1 MAICIVAAWLLG
13 IIGQL
18 LRQPLILMYL
28 LAGVIIGPLCLKM
41 VSAQESI
48 KTISDLGLILLLF
61 MIGLEIDLKKILGSG
76 KLITFT
82 ALSQIFGGFAF
93 SAVFFILLRSSL
105 DNSLSVAYLIV
116 ASVLSSTVIIV
127 KILYDKRELDT
138 FAGRLTLGVLVVQD
152 LVAII
157 LLAIQPNLNDPQV
170 SVFVISLCKAAFL
183 ILVAFVVSRYL
194 LPPLFRSIARLPELV
209 LVGAIGWCFWVS
221 WMASNLGLSAEMG
234 ALVAGVAL
242 STFPY
247 TLDVTAK
254 VTSLRDF
261 FVTLFFVALGMNIPA
276 PNFELLRG
284 AIIFCAILVVGRF
297 ITVFIPMLKMR
308 CGHRASLLTAINLAQ
323 VSEFSLV
330 IVALGIQYKHIT
342 EATAGI
348 VSYAFVIMAILST
361 YAIANAEEIIRRL
374 STFLSDVN
382 IDDLNEEGSTLNMHG
397 GNPKVFLLGFSW
409 AASSLLDDIR
419 RKNPD
424 LVRDLVV
431 IDFNP
436 QVNEGLTKRNVRVIY
451 GDISQRDTLLHS
463 GVDQAEI
470 IVCTLPNSILKGST
484 NQKLVRMVREINPT
498 AKIIMHA
505 EYFADLPALY
515 AAGASYVSVPRLTE
529 AAELLEMIEAAG
541 KDLLDE
547 KRAAQ
552 EAFVKKRDEVI
563 P

>member
-1 MAICIVAAWLLG
+1 MAICIVAAWLFG
-13 IIGQL
+13 IVGQL

-28 LAGVIIGPLCLKM
+28 LAGVVIGKLGLGM
-41 VSAQESI
+41 VSSAESI

-61 MIGLEIDLKKILGSG
+61 MIGLEIDLKKILGAG

-82 ALSQIFGGFAF
+82 AISQIFGGFAF
-93 SAVFFILLRSSL
+93 SAIFFWLLRTSM
-105 DNSLSVAYLIV
+105 DNSLSIAYLIV

-138 FAGRLTLGVLVVQD
+138 FAGRLTLGILVLQD
-152 LVAII
+152 LVAIV
-157 LLAIQPNLNDPQV
+157 LLSIQPNLDDPQL
-170 SVFVISLCKAAFL
+170 SVFALSLGKAAFL
-183 ILVAFVVSRYL
+183 IGAAFLISRFF

-247 TLDVTAK
+247 TLDVSAK

-261 FVTLFFVALGMNIPA
+261 FVTLFFVALGMAIPM
-276 PNFELLRG
+276 PTFEILRG
-284 AIIFCAILVVGRF
+284 ALIFCSILFVGRF
-297 ITVFIPMLKMR
+297 ITVFIPMLKMH
-308 CGHRASLLTAINLAQ
+308 CGHRASLLTSINLAQ

-330 IVALGIQYKHIT
+330 IVALGLQYKHIT
-342 EATAGI
+342 EVTAGI
-348 VSYAFVIMAILST
+348 VSYAFVIMAIFST
-361 YAIANAEEIIRRL
+361 YLISNAEVVIRRL
-374 STFLSDVN
+374 STLLSDVN
-382 IDDLNEEGSTLNMHG
+382 IDDLNEEGSTLNLHG
-397 GNPKVFLLGFSW
+397 GHPKVFLLGFSW
-409 AASSLLDDIR
+409 SASSLLDDIR
-419 RKNPD
+419 RKQPD
-424 LVRDLVV
+424 LVRDLAV

-436 QVNEGLTKRNVRVIY
+436 QVTEGLKKRNVRVIY

-463 GVDQAEI
+463 GVDTAEI
-470 IVCTLPNSILKGST
+470 IVCTLPNSILKGTT
-484 NQKLVRMVREINPT
+484 NQKLVRMLREINPN

-515 AAGASYVSVPRLTE
+515 SSGASYVSVPRLTE
-529 AAELLEMIEAAG
+529 AAELLEIIDAAG

-547 KRAAQ
+547 KRADQ

>member
-28 LAGVIIGPLCLKM
+28 LAGIIIGPLGLRM

-61 MIGLEIDLKKILGSG
+61 MIGLEIDLKKILGAG
-76 KLITFT
+76 KLITLT
-82 ALSQIFGGFAF
+82 AVSQIFGGFAF
-93 SAVFFILLRSSL
+93 SAAFFFLLKSSL
-105 DNSLSVAYLIV
+105 DNSLSVVYLVV

-138 FAGRLTLGVLVVQD
+138 FAGRLTLGVLVLQD
-152 LVAII
+152 LVAIV
-157 LLAIQPNLNDPQV
+157 LLSIQPNLNDPQI
-170 SVFVISLCKAAFL
+170 SVLAISLGKAAFL
-183 ILVAFVVSRYL
+183 IAAAFFVSRYF

-261 FVTLFFVALGMNIPA
+261 FVTLFFVALGMTIPS
-276 PNFELLRG
+276 PTFEIIRG
-284 AIIFCAILVVGRF
+284 AIVFCSVLFIGRF
-297 ITVFIPMLKMR
+297 ITVFIPMLKMH

-330 IVALGIQYKHIT
+330 IVALGIQYKHIS
-342 EATAGI
+342 EVTAGI
-348 VSYAFVIMAILST
+348 VSYGFVIMAIFST
-361 YAIANAEEIIRRL
+361 YLIANAEAVIRRL
-374 STFLSDVN
+374 STMLSDVN
-382 IDDLNEEGSTLNMHG
+382 VDDLGEEGSTLNMHG
-397 GNPKVFLLGFSW
+397 GSTKVFLLGFSW

-419 RKNPD
+419 KKQPD
-424 LVRDLVV
+424 LVRDLAV

-436 QVNEGLTKRNVRVIY
+436 QVNEGLHQRNVRVIY
-451 GDISQRDTLLHS
+451 GDISQRDTLLHA
-463 GVDQAEI
+463 GVDSAEI
-470 IVCTLPNSILKGST
+470 IVCTLPNSILKGTT
-484 NQKLVRMVREINPT
+484 NQKLVRMLREINPN

-505 EYFADLPALY
+505 EYFADLPGLY
-515 AAGASYVSVPRLTE
+515 SAGASYVSVPRLTE
-529 AAELLEMIEAAG
+529 ASELLETIDAAS

>member
-28 LAGVIIGPLCLKM
+28 LAGVIVGPLCLRM

-61 MIGLEIDLKKILGSG
+61 MIGLEIDLKKILSAG
-76 KLITFT
+76 KLITVT
-82 ALSQIFGGFAF
+82 AVSQIFGGFAF
-93 SAVFFILLRSSL
+93 SLLCFWFLRGSL
-105 DNSLSVAYLIV
+105 DGNLSLAYVVV

-138 FAGRLTLGVLVVQD
+138 FAGRLTLGVLVLQD
-152 LVAII
+152 LVAIV
-157 LLAIQPNLNDPQV
+157 LLSIQPNLNDPQI
-170 SVFVISLCKAAFL
+170 SVFAISLGKAAFL
-183 ILVAFVVSRYL
+183 IIAAFLVSRYL
-194 LPPLFRSIARLPELV
+194 LPPLFKSIARLPELV

-221 WMASNLGLSAEMG
+221 WMASNLHLSAEMG

-261 FVTLFFVALGMNIPA
+261 FVTLFFVALGMQIPA
-276 PNFELLRG
+276 PTFELIRG
-284 AIIFCAILVVGRF
+284 ALVFSAILCAGRF
-297 ITVFIPMLKMR
+297 VTVFIPMLKMH
-308 CGHRASLLTAINLAQ
+308 CGHRASLLVSINLAQ
-323 VSEFSLV
+323 VSEFALV
-330 IVALGIQYKHIT
+330 LVALGTQYNHIT
-342 EATAGI
+342 TATAGI
-348 VSYAFVIMAILST
+348 VSYAFVIMAIVST
-361 YAIANAEEIIRRL
+361 YLIANAETVIRMLSQRL
-374 STFLSDVN
+374 SDFNV
-382 IDDLNEEGSTLNMHG
+382 DDLNEEGSTLNMDNQH
-397 GNPKVFLLGFSW
+397 PKVFLLGFSW
-409 AASSLLDDIR
+409 AASSLLTDIR
-419 RKNPD
+419 KKAP
-424 LVRDLVV
+424 LLARDLAV

-436 QVNEGLTKRNVRVIY
+436 QVNEGLKARNVRAIY
-451 GDISQRDTLLHS
+451 GDISQRDTLLHA

-484 NQKLVRMVREINPT
+484 NLKLVRMLREINPT

-505 EYFADLPALY
+505 EYFADLPELY
-515 AAGASYVSVPRLTE
+515 AAGASFVSVPRMTE
-529 AAELLEMIEAAG
+529 AAELFDVIFSAR
-541 KDLLDE
+541 KNLLDE
-547 KRAAQ
+547 KRSAQ

>member
-13 IIGQL
+13 IVGQL

-28 LAGVIIGPLCLKM
+28 LAGVIVGPLCLRM

-61 MIGLEIDLKKILGSG
+61 MIGLEIDLKKILGAG
-76 KLITFT
+76 KLITLT
-82 ALSQIFGGFAF
+82 AVSQIFGGFAF
-93 SAVFFILLRSSL
+93 SLLCFWFLRGSL
-105 DNSLSVAYLIV
+105 DGNLSLAYLVV

-138 FAGRLTLGVLVVQD
+138 FAGRLTLGVLVLQD

-170 SVFVISLCKAAFL
+170 SVFLLSLGKAAFL
-183 ILVAFVVSRYL
+183 IFIAFLVSRYF
-194 LPPLFRSIARLPELV
+194 LPPLFKSIARLPELV

-221 WMASNLGLSAEMG
+221 WMASNLHLSAEMG

-261 FVTLFFVALGMNIPA
+261 FVTLFFVALGMQIPL
-276 PNFELLRG
+276 PTFELIRG
-284 AIIFCAILVVGRF
+284 ALIFSAILFVGRF
-297 ITVFIPMLKMR
+297 VTVFIPMLRMH
-308 CGHRASLLTAINLAQ
+308 CGHRASLLTSINLAQ

-330 IVALGIQYKHIT
+330 IVALGMQYKHIT

-348 VSYAFVIMAILST
+348 VSYAFVIMAIVST
-361 YAIANAEEIIRRL
+361 YMISNAETIIRLLSQRL
-374 STFLSDVN
+374 SDFNV
-382 IDDLNEEGSTLNMHG
+382 DDLNEEGSTLNMHG
-397 GNPKVFLLGFSW
+397 GNAKVFLLGFSW
-409 AASSLLDDIR
+409 AASSLLTDIR
-419 RKNPD
+419 KRSPD
-424 LVRDLVV
+424 LAHELAV

-436 QVNEGLTKRNVRVIY
+436 QVNEGLKDRNIRAIY
-451 GDISQRDTLLHS
+451 GDISQRDTLLHA

-470 IVCTLPNSILKGST
+470 IICTLPNSILKGST
-484 NQKLVRMVREINPT
+484 NLKLVRMIREINPT

-505 EYFADLPALY
+505 EYFADLPSLY
-515 AAGASYVSVPRLTE
+515 AAGASFVSVPRLTE
-529 AAELLEMIEAAG
+529 ANELFDIIDAAR
-541 KDLLDE
+541 KDLLDQ
-547 KRAAQ
+547 KRTEQDVA
-552 EAFVKKRDEVI
+552 VKKRDEVI

>member
-28 LAGVIIGPLCLKM
+28 LAGVIIGPLCMKM

-76 KLITFT
+76 RLITLT
-82 ALSQIFGGFAF
+82 AISQIFGGFAF
-93 SAVFFILLRSSL
+93 SLVFFWLLRTSL
-105 DNSLSVAYLIV
+105 DNSLSIAYLIV

-138 FAGRLTLGVLVVQD
+138 FAGRLTLGILVVQD
-152 LVAII
+152 LVAIV
-157 LLAIQPNLNDPQV
+157 LLAIQPNLNDPQL

-183 ILVAFVVSRYL
+183 ILVSFVVSRYL
-194 LPPLFRSIARLPELV
+194 LPPLFRSIARQPELV

-276 PNFELLRG
+276 PTFELIRG

-297 ITVFIPMLKMR
+297 ITIFIPMLKMR
-308 CGHRASLLTAINLAQ
+308 CGHRASLLTAINLTQ

-330 IVALGIQYKHIT
+330 IAALGIQYNHIT
-342 EATAGI
+342 AATAGI
-348 VSYAFVIMAILST
+348 VSYAFVIMAVVST
-361 YAIANAEEIIRRL
+361 NMIANAEAIIRRL
-374 STFLSDVN
+374 STMLSDVN
-382 IDDLNEEGSTLNMHG
+382 IDDLAEDGSTLNMRG

-424 LVRDLVV
+424 LVRDLAV

-436 QVNEGLTKRNVRVIY
+436 QVNEGLAKRKVRAIY
-451 GDISQRDTLLHS
+451 GDISQRDTLLHA

-515 AAGASYVSVPRLTE
+515 TAGASYVSVPRLTE
-529 AAELLEMIEAAG
+529 ASELLEMIEAAE

-547 KRAAQ
+547 KRTAQ
-552 EAFVKKRDEVI
+552 EVFVKQRDEVI

>member
-1 MAICIVAAWLLG
+1 MAICIVAAWLFG

-28 LAGVIIGPLCLKM
+28 LAGVIVGPRLLNM
-41 VSAQESI
+41 VSAQDSI

-61 MIGLEIDLKKILGSG
+61 MIGLEIDLKKILGAG
-76 KLITFT
+76 KLITLT
-82 ALSQIFGGFAF
+82 AISQIFGGFAF
-93 SAVFFILLRSSL
+93 SLLCFWFLRGSL
-105 DNSLSVAYLIV
+105 DGNLSLAYLVV

-138 FAGRLTLGVLVVQD
+138 FAGRLTLGVLVLQD

-157 LLAIQPNLNDPQV
+157 LLAIQPNLNDPQ
-170 SVFVISLCKAAFL
+170 ISIFALSLGKAAFL
-183 ILVAFVVSRYL
+183 IVIAFLVSRYF
-194 LPPLFRSIARLPELV
+194 LPPLFKSIARLPELV

-221 WMASNLGLSAEMG
+221 WMASNLHLSAEMG
-234 ALVAGVAL
+234 ALVAGVSL

-261 FVTLFFVALGMNIPA
+261 FVTLFFVALGMQIPV
-276 PNFELLRG
+276 PTFELIRG
-284 AIIFCAILVVGRF
+284 ALIFSSILFVGRF
-297 ITVFIPMLKMR
+297 VTVFIPMLKMH

-330 IVALGIQYKHIT
+330 IVALGMQDKHIT

-348 VSYAFVIMAILST
+348 VSYAFVIMAIIST
-361 YAIANAEEIIRRL
+361 YMIANAEKIIHLLSQRL
-374 STFLSDVN
+374 SDFNV
-382 IDDLNEEGSTLNMHG
+382 DDLNEEGSTLNMHG
-397 GNPKVFLLGFSW
+397 GNAKVFLLGFSW
-409 AASSLLDDIR
+409 AASSLLTDIR
-419 RKNPD
+419 KKAPD
-424 LVRDLVV
+424 LARDLAV

-436 QVNEGLTKRNVRVIY
+436 QVNEGLKERHVRAIY
-451 GDISQRDTLLHS
+451 GDISQRDTLIHA

-470 IVCTLPNSILKGST
+470 IICTLPNSILKGST
-484 NQKLVRMVREINPT
+484 NLKLARMIREINPT

-515 AAGASYVSVPRLTE
+515 AAGASFVSVPRLTE
-529 AAELLEMIEAAG
+529 ANELFDIIDAAR

-547 KRAAQ
+547 VRAAQ
-552 EAFVKKRDEVI
+552 EASVKKRDEVI

>member
-13 IIGQL
+13 IVGQL

-28 LAGVIIGPLCLKM
+28 LAGVIVGPLCLRM

-61 MIGLEIDLKKILGSG
+61 MIGLEIDLKKILGAG
-76 KLITFT
+76 KLITLT
-82 ALSQIFGGFAF
+82 AVSQIFGGFAF
-93 SAVFFILLRSSL
+93 SLLCFWFLRGSL
-105 DNSLSVAYLIV
+105 DGNLSLAYLVV

-138 FAGRLTLGVLVVQD
+138 FAGRLTLGVLVLQD

-170 SVFVISLCKAAFL
+170 SVFLLSLGKAAFL
-183 ILVAFVVSRYL
+183 IFIAFLVSRYF
-194 LPPLFRSIARLPELV
+194 LPPLFKSIARLPELV

-221 WMASNLGLSAEMG
+221 WMASNLHLSAEMG

-261 FVTLFFVALGMNIPA
+261 FVTLFFVALGMQIPL
-276 PNFELLRG
+276 PTFELIRG
-284 AIIFCAILVVGRF
+284 ALIFSAILFVGRF
-297 ITVFIPMLKMR
+297 VTVFIPMLKMH

-330 IVALGIQYKHIT
+330 IVALGMQYKHIT

-348 VSYAFVIMAILST
+348 VSYAFVIMAIVST
-361 YAIANAEEIIRRL
+361 YMISNAETIIRLLSQRL
-374 STFLSDVN
+374 SDFNV
-382 IDDLNEEGSTLNMHG
+382 DDLNEEGSTLNMHG
-397 GNPKVFLLGFSW
+397 GNAKVFLLGFSW
-409 AASSLLDDIR
+409 AASSLLTDIR
-419 RKNPD
+419 KRSPD
-424 LVRDLVV
+424 LAHELAV

-436 QVNEGLTKRNVRVIY
+436 QVNEGLKDRNIRAIY
-451 GDISQRDTLLHS
+451 GDISQRDTLLHA

-470 IVCTLPNSILKGST
+470 IICTLPNSILKGST
-484 NQKLVRMVREINPT
+484 NLKLVRMIREINPT

-505 EYFADLPALY
+505 EYFADLPSLY
-515 AAGASYVSVPRLTE
+515 AAGASFVSVPRLTE
-529 AAELLEMIEAAG
+529 ANELFDIIDAAR
-541 KDLLDE
+541 KDLLDQ
-547 KRAAQ
+547 KRTEQDVA
-552 EAFVKKRDEVI
+552 VKKRDEVI

>member
-28 LAGVIIGPLCLKM
+28 LAGVIVGPLCLRM

-61 MIGLEIDLKKILGSG
+61 MIGLEIDLKKILSAG
-76 KLITFT
+76 KIITIT
-82 ALSQIFGGFAF
+82 AVSQIFGGFAF
-93 SAVFFILLRSSL
+93 SLLCLWFLRSSL
-105 DNSLSVAYLIV
+105 DGNLSLAYLVV

-138 FAGRLTLGVLVVQD
+138 FAGRLTLGILVLQD
-152 LVAII
+152 LVAIV
-157 LLAIQPNLNDPQV
+157 LLSVQPNLNDPQI
-170 SVFVISLCKAAFL
+170 SVFAISLGKAAFL
-183 ILVAFVVSRYL
+183 IIAAFLVSRYL
-194 LPPLFRSIARLPELV
+194 LPPLFKSIARLPELV

-221 WMASNLGLSAEMG
+221 WMASNLHLSAEMG

-261 FVTLFFVALGMNIPA
+261 FVTLFFVALGMQIPA
-276 PNFELLRG
+276 PTFELLRG
-284 AIIFCAILVVGRF
+284 ALVFSAILCAGRF
-297 ITVFIPMLKMR
+297 VTVFIPMLKMH
-308 CGHRASLLTAINLAQ
+308 CGHRASLLVSINLAQ
-323 VSEFSLV
+323 VSEFALV
-330 IVALGIQYKHIT
+330 LVALGTQYNHIT
-342 EATAGI
+342 TATAGI
-348 VSYAFVIMAILST
+348 VSYAFVIMAIVST
-361 YAIANAEEIIRRL
+361 YLIANAETVIRMLSQRL
-374 STFLSDVN
+374 SDFNV
-382 IDDLNEEGSTLNMHG
+382 DDLNEEGSTLNMDNQ
-397 GNPKVFLLGFSW
+397 NPKVFLLGFSW
-409 AASSLLDDIR
+409 AASSLLTDIR
-419 RKNPD
+419 KKAP
-424 LVRDLVV
+424 LLARDLAV

-436 QVNEGLTKRNVRVIY
+436 QVNEGLKARNVRAIY
-451 GDISQRDTLLHS
+451 GDISQRDTLLHA

-484 NQKLVRMVREINPT
+484 NLKLVRMLREINPT

-505 EYFADLPALY
+505 EYFADLPELY
-515 AAGASYVSVPRLTE
+515 AAGASFVSVPRMTE
-529 AAELLEMIEAAG
+529 AAELFDVIFSAR
-541 KDLLDE
+541 KNLLDE
-547 KRAAQ
+547 KRTAQ
-552 EAFVKKRDEVI
+552 ESFVKKRDEVI

>member
-13 IIGQL
+13 IVGQL

-28 LAGVIIGPLCLKM
+28 LAGVIVGPLCLRM

-61 MIGLEIDLKKILGSG
+61 MIGLEIDLKKILGAG
-76 KLITFT
+76 KLITLT
-82 ALSQIFGGFAF
+82 AVSQIFGGFAF
-93 SAVFFILLRSSL
+93 SLLCFWFLRGSL
-105 DNSLSVAYLIV
+105 DGNLSLAYLVV

-138 FAGRLTLGVLVVQD
+138 FAGRLTLGVLVLQD

-170 SVFVISLCKAAFL
+170 SVFLLSLGKAAFL
-183 ILVAFVVSRYL
+183 IFIAFLVSRYF
-194 LPPLFRSIARLPELV
+194 LPPLFKSIARLPELV

-221 WMASNLGLSAEMG
+221 WMASNLHLSAEMG

-261 FVTLFFVALGMNIPA
+261 FVTLFFVALGMQIPL
-276 PNFELLRG
+276 PTFELIRG
-284 AIIFCAILVVGRF
+284 ALIFSAILFVGRF
-297 ITVFIPMLKMR
+297 VTVFIPMLKMH
-308 CGHRASLLTAINLAQ
+308 CGHRASLLTSINLAQ

-330 IVALGIQYKHIT
+330 IVALGMQYKHIT

-348 VSYAFVIMAILST
+348 VSYAFVIMAIVST
-361 YAIANAEEIIRRL
+361 YMISNAETIIRLLSQRL
-374 STFLSDVN
+374 SDFNV
-382 IDDLNEEGSTLNMHG
+382 DDLNEEGSTLNMHG
-397 GNPKVFLLGFSW
+397 GNAKVFLLGFSW
-409 AASSLLDDIR
+409 AASSLLTDIR
-419 RKNPD
+419 KRAPD
-424 LVRDLVV
+424 LAHELAV

-436 QVNEGLTKRNVRVIY
+436 QVNEGLKDRNIRAIY
-451 GDISQRDTLLHS
+451 GDISQRDTLLHA

-470 IVCTLPNSILKGST
+470 IICTLPNSILKGST
-484 NQKLVRMVREINPT
+484 NLKLVRMIREINPT

-505 EYFADLPALY
+505 EYFADLPSLY
-515 AAGASYVSVPRLTE
+515 AAGASFVSVPRLTE
-529 AAELLEMIEAAG
+529 ANELFDIIDAAR
-541 KDLLDE
+541 KDLLDQ
-547 KRAAQ
+547 KRTEQDVA
-552 EAFVKKRDEVI
+552 VKKRDEVI